1 MQPTTAQPFLAA
13 MWALLIAANAFARD
27 GSQWDG
33 QDSRI
38 KEWFEHLK
46 QPDHPRLSCCG
57 EAEAYEADSYQVE
70 GITTSQSSPDIAPPR
85 TSPGS
90 HIPAARP
97 LQVAPDLSGGLI
109 FPLNRTSA
117 AARRDGRQWVPTA
130 ASGDCG
136 HPPGGDTAC
145 DG

>member
-57 EAEAYEADSYQVE
+57 EAEAYEADSYEVE
-70 GITTSQSSPDIAPPR
+70 GITTSQSSPDIAPSR

-97 LQVAPDLSGGLI
+97 LQVAPDLSGGPDL
-109 FPLNRTSA
+109 SA
-117 AARRDGRQWVPTA
+117 KPTDGRQWVPTA

-136 HPPGGDTAC
+136 HPPGGDTRAT
-145 DG
+145 